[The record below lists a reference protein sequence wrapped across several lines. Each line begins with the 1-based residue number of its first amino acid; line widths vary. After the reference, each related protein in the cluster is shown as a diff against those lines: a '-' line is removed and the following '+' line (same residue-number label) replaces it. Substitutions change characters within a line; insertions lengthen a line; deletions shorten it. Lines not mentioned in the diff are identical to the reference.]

1 MRFVSAVVGYNFITL
16 VTDGRAMRDGEIV
29 DEKCIK
35 MQQPVEGLLIGYTG
49 IKEVCEGIIKES
61 LAKSS
66 DLRKL
71 NLLADNMK
79 EYCISLPSNTKAFF
93 IIAGVNSD
101 AYNQMITLSNK
112 GVTKNL
118 IANVNGIMHTA
129 HSGSEA
135 LELHK
140 ELYKQAE
147 RNFSH
152 DLENVRGFEDIISA
166 QTTFNDA
173 IAEFDIS
180 VNKEHDVRFI
190 ATRR

>member
-1 MRFVSAVVGYNFITL
+1 MSFVSAVVGYNFISL

-79 EYCISLPSNTKAFF
+79 EYCVSLPSNTKAFF
-93 IIAGVNSD
+93 ILAGMNSD
-101 AYNQMITLSNK
+101 GNNQLICISNK
-112 GVTKNL
+112 GIDKNL
-118 IANVNGIMHTA
+118 TATVDGIMHTA
-129 HSGSEA
+129 HSGSER
-135 LELHK
+135 LDS
-140 ELYKQAE
+140 YKQLYEQAYQKF
-147 RNFSH
+147 NQ
-152 DLENVRGFEDIISA
+152 DLKSCRVPEDIISA

-173 IAEFDIS
+173 IAQFDIS
-180 VNKEHDVRFI
+180 VNKEHAVRFI
-190 ATRR
+190 VTRR